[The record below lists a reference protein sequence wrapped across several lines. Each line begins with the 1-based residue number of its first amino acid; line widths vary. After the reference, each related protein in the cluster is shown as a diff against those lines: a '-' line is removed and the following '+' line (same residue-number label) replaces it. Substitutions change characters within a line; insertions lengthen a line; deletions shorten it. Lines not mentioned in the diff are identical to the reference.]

1 MTATTAA
8 PDTTTPGTVVP
19 DEGARERWER
29 WERLQ
34 GQLVQVGLR
43 MRRESGAA
51 IAALDARL
59 ARLDGLRQELACLAD
74 LIRSEPLPREGAGSP
89 GRGAC

>member
-1 MTATTAA
+1 MTATAAA

-29 WERLQ
+29 LQ

-43 MRRESGAA
+43 MRRESDAA

-59 ARLDGLRQELACLAD
+59 ARLDGLRQELACLAG
-74 LIRSEPLPREGAGSP
+74 LTRSEPLPREGAGSP